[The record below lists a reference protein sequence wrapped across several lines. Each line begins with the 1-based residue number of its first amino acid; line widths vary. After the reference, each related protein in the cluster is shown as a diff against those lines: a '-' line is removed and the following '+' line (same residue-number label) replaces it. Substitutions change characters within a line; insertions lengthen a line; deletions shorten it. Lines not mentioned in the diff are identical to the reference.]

1 MKPRLI
7 AIPISSRTIQSNL
20 FSIKRA
26 LQKSHSSLMAFSS
39 YFLFKDKINTL
50 QFIGLLFCLVGVFAV
65 ILKGDINL
73 LLELKFAS
81 GDFWMLGAA
90 LGWAIYTVML
100 FQWNSELKFFPR
112 LTLISFFGFL
122 SILPFYFIE
131 HIYFEKTL
139 FNEEFYYWIL
149 FAAISPG
156 IIAFSLY
163 TLTIKYLGPSTTGF
177 TLYLYTIYGAFY
189 GIIFFSEIL
198 ENYHLIGTIFVFFGI
213 YLVRRKSKNEIKA

>member
-1 MKPRLI
+1 MGILYTSSPIFIILI
-7 AIPISSRTIQSNL
+7 
-20 FSIKRA
+20 
-26 LQKSHSSLMAFSS
+26 S

-100 FQWNSELKFFPR
+100 FQWNSELNFFPR
-112 LTLISFFGFL
+112 LTIISFFGFL

-131 HIYFEKTL
+131 HFYFEKTL

>member
-1 MKPRLI
+1 MGILYTSSPIFIILI
-7 AIPISSRTIQSNL
+7 
-20 FSIKRA
+20 
-26 LQKSHSSLMAFSS
+26 S
-39 YFLFKDKINTL
+39 YFFYKDKINIL
-50 QFIGLLFCLVGVFAV
+50 QFAGLLFCLLGVFSV

-100 FQWNSELKFFPR
+100 FQWKSELSFFPR
-112 LTLISFFGFL
+112 LTLISFFGFV

-131 HIYFEKTL
+131 HTYFEKAL
-139 FNEEFYYWIL
+139 INKEFYYWIS
-149 FAAISPG
+149 FAALSPG

-189 GIIFFSEIL
+189 GILFFSEIL
-198 ENYHLIGTIFVFFGI
+198 ENYHLIGTILVFFGI
-213 YLVRRKSKNEIKA
+213 YLVRRKNKNEIKA